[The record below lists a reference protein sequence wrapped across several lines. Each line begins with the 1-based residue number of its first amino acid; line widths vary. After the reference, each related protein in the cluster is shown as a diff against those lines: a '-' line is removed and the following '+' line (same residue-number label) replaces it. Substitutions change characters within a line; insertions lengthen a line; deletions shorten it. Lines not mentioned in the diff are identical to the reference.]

1 MYIVNIA
8 KAIKKMSISE
18 IEYLETWISLE
29 TIIKF
34 GFSKESIYQ
43 SIKRLKKRFI
53 VACRQINKKIPDPH
67 NAKENYHQ
75 FIRNKNIK
83 SEIVAC
89 QPKSFE
95 NPNIADIK
103 SVITEH

>member
-1 MYIVNIA
+1 M
-8 KAIKKMSISE
+8 
-18 IEYLETWISLE
+18 
-29 TIIKF
+29 
-34 GFSKESIYQ
+34 
-43 SIKRLKKRFI
+43 KKRFI
-53 VACRQINKKIPDPH
+53 VACRQINKKIPDHH

-103 SVITEH
+103 SVITEHWKTSHKLSKTIRQAKKVGSNRSLYSDTKNEWKVFKTKKIKK

>member
-1 MYIVNIA
+1 M
-8 KAIKKMSISE
+8 IK
-18 IEYLETWISLE
+18 
-29 TIIKF
+29 
-34 GFSKESIYQ
+34 Q
-43 SIKRLKKRFI
+43 
-53 VACRQINKKIPDPH
+53 IPDPH

-103 SVITEH
+103 SVITEHWKTSHKLSKTIRQAKKVGSNRSLYSDTKTSEKLLKQNK

>member
-1 MYIVNIA
+1 M
-8 KAIKKMSISE
+8 
-18 IEYLETWISLE
+18 
-29 TIIKF
+29 
-34 GFSKESIYQ
+34 
-43 SIKRLKKRFI
+43 KKRFI

-103 SVITEH
+103 SVITEHWKTSHKLSKTIRQAKKVGSNRSLCSDTKNEWKVFKTKKIKK

>member
-34 GFSKESIYQ
+34 GFSKESIY
-43 SIKRLKKRFI
+43 
-53 VACRQINKKIPDPH
+53 
-67 NAKENYHQ
+67 
-75 FIRNKNIK
+75 
-83 SEIVAC
+83 
-89 QPKSFE
+89 
-95 NPNIADIK
+95 
-103 SVITEH
+103 